1 MEKNI
6 ELEVEGIDFKVYYEI
21 DPYDPGD
28 RFTPPSG
35 GGVFVTDILLK
46 GVSVIEVLKEDIIS
60 KIENEISE
68 L

>member
-1 MEKNI
+1 MENNI
-6 ELEVEGIDFKVYYEI
+6 DLEVEGIDFKVYYEV

-28 RFTPPSG
+28 RYTPPSG

-46 GVSVIEVLKEDIIS
+46 GVSIIDIIKEDIIS
-60 KIENEISE
+60 NIENQITE

>member
-28 RFTPPSG
+28 RYNPPSG

-46 GVSVIEVLKEDIIS
+46 GVSILDIIKEDIIS
-60 KIENEISE
+60 NIEKQISE